1 MIIPKDQD
9 ILNKINISTLKD
21 NEIIHEK
28 DNIPSAFENLTLDE
42 LLYLRE
48 KQNLLNILK

>member
-28 DNIPSAFENLTLDE
+28 DNIPSAFYNDKLSHC
-42 LLYLRE
+42 
-48 KQNLLNILK
+48 LN